1 MTADTR
7 ERRDFASEIKFLVD
21 PATGVRIREWA
32 RAQLERDPYGVG
44 PDGDQYLTSTLYF
57 DTATFD
63 VVRRT
68 GSYGRAKYRVRRYDG
83 EAKVFLERKLRRA
96 ALLCKRRTLVPLDA
110 LARITDPAAGWE
122 GAWFARRIS
131 ARQLAPVCQIS
142 YQRTARVAA
151 HDTGRIRLTLD
162 ESIRAAPRQQL
173 SFAEPSGTL
182 VAPNHVVL
190 ELKYHAALPAVFKQ
204 LVEEF
209 KLQPHRVS
217 KYRLAAEALGF
228 ATPVRAANGTYA

>member
-7 ERRDFASEIKFLVD
+7 EQRDFASEIKFLVD
-21 PATGVRIREWA
+21 PATGARIRDWA
-32 RAQLERDPYGVG
+32 RAHLERDPYGLG

-57 DTATFD
+57 DTSTFD
-63 VVRRT
+63 VCRRT

-83 EAKVFLERKLRRA
+83 EAEVFVERKLRRE
-96 ALLCKRRTLVPLDA
+96 ALLCKRRTLVPLDE
-110 LARITDPAAGWE
+110 LARIADPAGWA
-122 GAWFARRIS
+122 GAWFARRI
-131 ARQLAPVCQIS
+131 AVRQLAPVCQIS

-162 ESIRAAPRQQL
+162 ESIRAVPRQAL
-173 SFAEPSGTL
+173 SFAAPTGTPL
-182 VAPNHVVL
+182 APASVVL
-190 ELKYHAALPAVFKQ
+190 ELKYHVAMPALFKQ

-209 KLQPHRVS
+209 RLQPRRVS

-228 ATPVRAANGTYA
+228 AATYA